1 MPITTPASVCTIVRV
16 ASGASDDK
24 LARCELGQ
32 AEVEHLHEAV
42 APDDDVLGLQVA
54 MHDPERVRRADP
66 GGNLD
71 RDVERLPQ
79 RRRLRLQEVPQR
91 VALDVFH
98 RDERL
103 TGGGLTERVD
113 DADVGMVERGGR
125 ARFLLEA
132 SRARVVG
139 AEVAGEDLD
148 RDLASELEVA
158 GEIDDAHAAGAEL
171 PADLVATEL
180 RSRGEGHWGCGD
192 YMRALR
198 VDGAM
203 KIAPYSYGPASG

>member
-1 MPITTPASVCTIVRV
+1 
-16 ASGASDDK
+16 
-24 LARCELGQ
+24 
-32 AEVEHLHEAV
+32 
-42 APDDDVLGLQVA
+42 
-54 MHDPERVRRADP
+54 MHDPERMRGADP
-66 GGNLD
+66 GGDLR

-79 RRRLRLQEVPQR
+79 RRRLRLQEMAQR

-132 SRARVVG
+132 PRPRVVG

-148 RDLASELEVA
+148 RDLASQLEVA
-158 GEIDDAHAAGAEL
+158 GQINDAHAAGAEL

-180 RSRGEGHWGCGD
+180 RSRGKGHWGCGD
-192 YMRALR
+192 YMRTLR
-198 VDGAM
+198 CGRRD
-203 KIAPYSYGPASG
+203 